1 MINKR
6 DNFKLRQEPLKS
18 IKLREFF
25 TKLWI
30 FLNNVLILEWV
41 NLDDFVLILKIPK
54 TTFLF
59 LTKKLT
65 LYAFFSLKNIKSS
78 LNN

>member
-6 DNFKLRQEPLKS
+6 DNFKSRQEPLKS

-41 NLDDFVLILKIPK
+41 NLDDFVLIYEN
-54 TTFLF
+54 
-59 LTKKLT
+59 TKDNFPIF
-65 LYAFFSLKNIKSS
+65 Y
-78 LNN
+78 

>member
-54 TTFLF
+54 TIFLF
-59 LTKKLT
+59 FTKKLT
-65 LYAFFSLKNIKSS
+65 LYAFFL
-78 LNN
+78 